1 MFGTHDF
8 IFFITAGITLNLLPG
23 PDTLYIIGRSVAQGR
38 NAGFLSVL
46 GISTGCLVH
55 TTVAALGLS
64 AILVASAFAF
74 GVVKWA
80 GAAYLVYLGIQ
91 MLVSRDSGANVD
103 MGKMNGADLWT
114 IYRARDPYQSAGPE
128 GWRCSSMAFL
138 PHFVAR
144 DHASSPL
151 PFLFLGSVFIFTGT
165 LVVLVSGCKNI
176 GIENDVLGGEVEP
189 VPPGCHRRVCR
200 SRSCARRCRPGP
212 ASSNAITTTAAPCRR
227 AILASWMNFSSP
239 SFIEIEFTT
248 GLPWTH
254 FRPASM
260 TPVLPHQ
267 AHALTADGRRHSF
280 IPRLVPP

>member
-8 IFFITAGITLNLLPG
+8 IFFITAGITLNILPG
-23 PDTLYIIGRSVAQGR
+23 PDTMYIIGRSVAQGR

-91 MLVSRDSGANVD
+91 MLVSRNSGANVAI
-103 MGKMNGADLWT
+103 GKMNGADLWT
-114 IYRARDPYQSAGPE
+114 IYRQGLLTNLLNPKVAMFF
-128 GWRCSSMAFL
+128 MAFL

-165 LVVLVSGCKNI
+165 LWCLFLAAIAATASKALRTKSGI
-176 GIENDVLGGEVEP
+176 LQITRRLTGMVFVGLGIRL
-189 VPPGCHRRVCR
+189 
-200 SRSCARRCRPGP
+200 
-212 ASSNAITTTAAPCRR
+212 AIQDQR
-227 AILASWMNFSSP
+227 
-239 SFIEIEFTT
+239 
-248 GLPWTH
+248 
-254 FRPASM
+254 
-260 TPVLPHQ
+260 
-267 AHALTADGRRHSF
+267 
-280 IPRLVPP
+280 